1 MEYKRYFSQT
11 QKRLDEIEMIQ
22 EKLKTLKKNKYED
35 IWDEILKDAQTKKIS
50 LRRLI
55 KGVEN

>member
-22 EKLKTLKKNKYED
+22 AKLKNLKKNKYED
-35 IWDEILKDAQTKKIS
+35 ILDEILKDAQTKKIS

-55 KGVEN
+55 KGIED

>member
-22 EKLKTLKKNKYED
+22 ERLKILKKNKYED
-35 IWDEILKDAQTKKIS
+35 ILNEILKDAQTNKMS
-50 LRRLI
+50 LRNLI
-55 KGVEN
+55 KGIGN

>member
-35 IWDEILKDAQTKKIS
+35 IQDEILKDAQTKKIS

-55 KGVEN
+55 KGIEN

>member
-35 IWDEILKDAQTKKIS
+35 I
-50 LRRLI
+50 
-55 KGVEN
+55 